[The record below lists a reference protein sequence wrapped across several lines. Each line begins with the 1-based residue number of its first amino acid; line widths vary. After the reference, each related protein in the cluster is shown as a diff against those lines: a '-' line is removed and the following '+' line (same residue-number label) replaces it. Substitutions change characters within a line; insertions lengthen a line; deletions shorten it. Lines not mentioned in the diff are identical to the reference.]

1 MSRTT
6 APDAHAPDTDKRD
19 SGLNWHAIGAIVR
32 KDVTTVLR
40 NKGVRTPLLVAPVII
55 LIALP
60 AFLVLGGELLAASGQ
75 VPVDAQG
82 QTPFDR
88 LAGPTAT
95 ETTGIDVNAPGG
107 WERFVLEVFIAPLY
121 LLVPLMVAT
130 VIAADSFAGER
141 ERRTLEA
148 LLHTPTSDEELL
160 VAKVLAAWLP
170 AVTIGVGGFVVYS
183 VVANVVAWPE
193 FGRIFFPTLTWVL
206 LGLWVTPGVA
216 ALGLGTMV
224 IVSSRVDSLQAAHQ
238 IGSLIVLPVILLLI
252 VQVSGTLLFNPVR
265 VAGLGLLLWVSALL
279 VLRIAAQHF
288 RREQLAVRM

>member
-1 MSRTT
+1 MNWT
-6 APDAHAPDTDKRD
+6 AI
-19 SGLNWHAIGAIVR
+19 SAIVR

-55 LIALP
+55 LIVLP
-60 AFLVLGGELLAASGQ
+60 AFLVLGGEVLAASGQ
-75 VPVDAQG
+75 VPVNAQG
-82 QTPFDR
+82 QTPFDQ
-88 LAGPTAT
+88 LAGTAT
-95 ETTGIDVNAPGG
+95 GDTTGIDLDEPGG

-121 LLVPLMVAT
+121 LLVPLMVST

-160 VAKVLAAWLP
+160 VAKVLAAWVP
-170 AVTIGVGGFVVYS
+170 AVAIGVGGFLVYS

-238 IGSLIVLPVILLLI
+238 IGSLIVLPVILLLL
-252 VQVSGTLLFNPVR
+252 VQVSGNLLFNPVR
-265 VAGLGLLLWVSALL
+265 VAALG
-279 VLRIAAQHF
+279 VLIWAAAAVILRVAAQYF

>member
-1 MSRTT
+1 M
-6 APDAHAPDTDKRD
+6 
-19 SGLNWHAIGAIVR
+19 NWNAVSAIVR
-32 KDVTTVLR
+32 KDITTVLR
-40 NKGVRTPLLVAPVII
+40 NKGVRTPLLVAPIII
-55 LIALP
+55 LVILP
-60 AFLVLGGELLAASGQ
+60 AFLVLGGEVLAASGQ

-82 QTPFDR
+82 ATPFDR
-88 LAGPTAT
+88 LANQTTGDA
-95 ETTGIDVNAPGG
+95 TGIDLEEPGG

-148 LLHTPTSDEELL
+148 LLHTPTSDDELL
-160 VAKVLAAWLP
+160 VAKVMAAWLP
-170 AVTIGVGGFVVYS
+170 AVTIGVGGFLVYS

-193 FGRIFFPTLTWVL
+193 FGRIFFPTTTWVL

-216 ALGLGTMV
+216 ALGLATMV

-238 IGSLIVLPVILLLI
+238 IGSLIVLPIIVLLL
-252 VQVSGTLLFNPVR
+252 VQVSGNLLFNPVR
-265 VAGLGLLLWVSALL
+265 VAALGMGIWAAAGL
-279 VLRIAAQHF
+279 VLRIASQQF